1 MNEPILLFD
10 RSAILSTDVHFWRGV
25 SALGTCSIPQAV
37 LDEIDS
43 VLAGFGIDK
52 SYEAIASEFQR
63 FLPISYWQISDTSAK
78 HPALNQK
85 LGNSA
90 SRNARLDLAIAE
102 CGYGLALQSPNSV
115 ILVTNTN
122 SLLQAINDLN
132 HQNLS
137 AVTVATIRQWVQNR
151 QIPSQKSPSF
161 KTPTSRAVTVRN
173 ANSARLNKFVAGLIG
188 WIVICGI
195 GLVAWRSLQP
205 KEFNKF
211 WLKTGLPNLIR

>member
-1 MNEPILLFD
+1 MNEAILLFD
-10 RSAILSTDVHFWRGV
+10 RSAILSTDGHFWRGV
-25 SALGTCSIPQAV
+25 SGLGTCTIPRSV
-37 LDEIDS
+37 LDEINS
-43 VLAGFGIDK
+43 VMSGFATDK

-63 FLPISYWQISDTSAK
+63 FLPLSYWQVSDISSK

-90 SRNARLDLAIAE
+90 SRNSRLDLEIAE
-102 CGYGLALQSPNSV
+102 CAYGLALQSLNSV

-122 SLLQAINDLN
+122 SLLQTINDLN

-137 AVTVATIRQWVQNR
+137 AATVATVGQWAQNH
-151 QIPSQKSPSF
+151 QIPTLKSPSF

-173 ANSARLNKFVAGLIG
+173 ANSARLNKFIVGLIG
-188 WIVICGI
+188 WIVIATI
-195 GLVAWRSLQP
+195 GLVAWRSIQP

-211 WLKTGLPNLIR
+211 WQKTGLPNLIK